1 MSAAFFASWSGD
13 FPFQFQ
19 TWDSET
25 GGPYSEQQPF
35 LEPPFVNTSRETVE
49 NASPPFNFNR
59 AEVDELVFGVN
70 N

>member
-35 LEPPFVNTSRETVE
+35 LEGL
-49 NASPPFNFNR
+49 A
-59 AEVDELVFGVN
+59 
-70 N
+70 